1 MLQYGCMQRNITFF
15 LKYQEKCYILMYYQ
29 VLFTSKGAQAG
40 IPQYPLYWAKQPAR
54 AY

>member
-1 MLQYGCMQRNITFF
+1 MVAHKEMGIF
-15 LKYQEKCYILMYYQ
+15 QEKCYILKYQ
-29 VLFTSKGAQAG
+29 VSFTRKGAQAG